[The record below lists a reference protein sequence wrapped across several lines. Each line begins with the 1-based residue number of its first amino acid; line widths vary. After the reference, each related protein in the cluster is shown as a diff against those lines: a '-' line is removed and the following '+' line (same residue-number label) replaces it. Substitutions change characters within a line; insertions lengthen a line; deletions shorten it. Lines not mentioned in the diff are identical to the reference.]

1 MSFHVFIERIRDD
14 KSVRIPKNSLPEAF
28 EVVKPGVINPRI
40 FLVVER
46 RLASRATCEL
56 TTLFRSDSL

>member
-14 KSVRIPKNSLPEAF
+14 KSVRIPKNSPPEAF
-28 EVVKPGVINPRI
+28 KVVKPGIVKSGI